1 MLKISSLSII
11 LPYVLSACIKRRG
24 VPNSISET
32 YYVLS
37 HKMWFL
43 FAMWGTAGLLMPH
56 ILDNSE
62 EGTECLAFMG
72 LFGMFLVGAAPNFRE
87 EFEGKI
93 HSAGAVLSL
102 VGSQAWVLLNEPMCL
117 IAWVNYLLYT
127 IVYMSSFKGSF
138 KERFMRTKPM
148 FWLEVSALA
157 ATFSV

>member
-1 MLKISSLSII
+1 MLKILSLSII
-11 LPYVLSACIKRRG
+11 LLYVLSVCIKRRG
-24 VPNSISET
+24 IPYSISET
-32 YYVLS
+32 YYALS
-37 HKMWFL
+37 HKIWFL

-56 ILDNSE
+56 ILDNSK

-117 IAWVNYLLYT
+117 IVWVNYLLYT

>member
-1 MLKISSLSII
+1 MLKILSLSII
-11 LPYVLSACIKRRG
+11 LLYVLSACIKRRG
-24 VPNSISET
+24 IPNSISET

-37 HKMWFL
+37 HKIWFL

-62 EGTECLAFMG
+62 KGTECLAFMG

-102 VGSQAWVLLNEPMCL
+102 VGSQAWVLLNKPMCL
-117 IAWVNYLLYT
+117 IVWVSYLLYH
-127 IVYMSSFKGSF
+127 
-138 KERFMRTKPM
+138 
-148 FWLEVSALA
+148 
-157 ATFSV
+157 